1 MAPLFTFTAKC
12 GLPDTLRRQLP
23 KVPPA
28 LAAGIPVSDGSMA
41 GRQHVRQAA
50 LWGCLQCCAPNGSG
64 GGIVRFK
71 QGLGVWAA
79 SAKTHLPQEFEGSP
93 RPACPVPGTAEVE
106 ALSQNL
112 LQHN

>member
-1 MAPLFTFTAKC
+1 M
-12 GLPDTLRRQLP
+12 
-23 KVPPA
+23 
-28 LAAGIPVSDGSMA
+28 
-41 GRQHVRQAA
+41 
-50 LWGCLQCCAPNGSG
+50 
-64 GGIVRFK
+64 RFK